1 MKKLLM
7 ACSGFCVML
16 FAFYV
21 YNDIMVPAWLA
32 LIWAG
37 ATFVHDYDAY
47 KREKAEQEFID
58 VVKLNEEVR

>member
-7 ACSGFCVML
+7 ACSGFCVVL

-21 YNDIMVPAWLA
+21 YYDIMVSAWLA
-32 LIWAG
+32 LLWAG
-37 ATFVHDYDAY
+37 ATFLHDYDAY
-47 KREKAEQEFID
+47 KREKAEQDFID